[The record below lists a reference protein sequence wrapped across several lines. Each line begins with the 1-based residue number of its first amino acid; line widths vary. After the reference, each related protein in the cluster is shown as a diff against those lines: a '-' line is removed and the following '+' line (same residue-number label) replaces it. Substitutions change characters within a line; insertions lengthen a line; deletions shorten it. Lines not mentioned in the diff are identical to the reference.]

1 MTDLVT
7 EFRLAHPVAADLARY
22 ASPAVRIES
31 SLLRDLRLALLPG
44 SGPDIEADLW
54 FSRLVRSRGP
64 DGIALRPD
72 VLERLRTDLRG
83 DARAAEAWAI
93 IEAAHAGGSPAL
105 VLEEQVAWLVISGA
119 GEASVEQEL
128 HRALAALE
136 GGSRPNL
143 ARWAANAWTRLPD
156 AARDTTAGWLLG
168 HAAGAGPLR
177 VTAAPDGIGNL
188 DVAALAGTR
197 VPLGVRRDGAV
208 LELGAVSGPG
218 AAVIDVLDTEPRLVD
233 VLHDDRRETVAVPS
247 GALVRVEIGD
257 DVRLVN
263 ALHEVYELTSP
274 DIFAR
279 LRAAPPEL
287 GRAIIDFEP
296 MVLQHTRDFVEREAA
311 VAELNRLLD
320 ELPSGYVFINGPPGS
335 GKTALLSHLVERRG
349 DAHHFLPGPL
359 GRAGFFA
366 NSCAQVIVRHGLPYP
381 SLPPDATEGPGVLTR
396 LLGEAASDGRRVVLL
411 VDGIDQPSL
420 HGMLPRA
427 LSRGVFVVATTRP
440 GGASYLGTD
449 SIIEIELG
457 HDVAAVREFARRR
470 LAGTDADPAAVA
482 ARSEGNFFVAS
493 MLVEQARA
501 GDMSGGTPPG
511 LSGYFEG
518 LLDEV
523 TSGDAEGAMALLLV
537 LAAARSPVPIRELS
551 ERLGWNPEQLAT
563 AIRRVRP
570 VLVVLRDAVA
580 LYLSSFAAFAR
591 EHLAPQHAPLDA
603 LWPTGSRPFLNRA
616 VLKQA
621 VRKMRDIG
629 GPAVLV
635 VNGPPGS
642 GKSTTAD
649 YLRQVSSATGAFRVA
664 QANARFDA
672 DPAALCRELA
682 AHIGA
687 LDRMPAETAEPARYN
702 ALLGEWLLA
711 TVMASGETWWL
722 VIDDLSAAPLGA
734 DVVDFVGRLATLTA
748 GAPTPMRL
756 VLLGWDAPL
765 PAEVEPDVMREELG
779 EIAIVDVRE
788 FLAEALAGAG
798 QTLPEAELDMMAR
811 DLYLGSKPGDLRN
824 LAFRVAEVYERITSN
839 GPQDP
844 A

>member
-1 MTDLVT
+1 MTDLLT

-31 SLLRDLRLALLPG
+31 SLLRELRLALLPG
-44 SGPDIEADLW
+44 SGPDVEADLW

-64 DGIALRPD
+64 DGIALRPE
-72 VLERLRTDLRG
+72 VLEALRSDLRG
-83 DARAAEAWAI
+83 DTRAADAWAI

-105 VLEEQVAWLVISGA
+105 ILEERVAWLVISDA
-119 GEASVEQEL
+119 GDARVEEEL
-128 HRALAALE
+128 HRALAALD
-136 GGSRPNL
+136 GGSRPGL
-143 ARWAANAWTRLPD
+143 ARWATHAWTRLPG

-168 HAAGAGPLR
+168 QASGAGPLR

-208 LELGAVSGPG
+208 VELGAVSGPG

-263 ALHEVYELTSP
+263 ALHEVFELSSP
-274 DIFAR
+274 DVFAR

-287 GRAIIDFEP
+287 ARAIIDFEP
-296 MVLQHTRDFVEREAA
+296 IVLQHTRDFVEREAA

-320 ELPSGYVFINGPPGS
+320 ELPSGYVFIAGPPGS

-359 GRAGFFA
+359 GAAGFFA
-366 NSCAQVIVRHGLPYP
+366 NSCAQVIVRHGLPYT
-381 SLPPDATEGPGVLTR
+381 SLPPAAAEGPGVLTR

-411 VDGIDQPSL
+411 VDGIDQPRL
-420 HGMLPRA
+420 EGMLPRA
-427 LSRGVFVVATTRP
+427 LPRGVFVVATTRP

-449 SIIEIELG
+449 SIVEIELG
-457 HDVAAVREFARRR
+457 HDVEAVREFARRR
-470 LAGTDADPAAVA
+470 LAGTDADPDVVA
-482 ARSEGNFFVAS
+482 ARSEGNFFVA
-493 MLVEQARA
+493 MLLVEQARA
-501 GDMSGGTPPG
+501 GDMSGRTPPG
-511 LSGYFEG
+511 LDSFFEG
-518 LLDEV
+518 LLHEV
-523 TSGDAEGAMALLLV
+523 TSDDAAAMALLRV
-537 LAAARSPVPIRELS
+537 LATARSPVPIRALS
-551 ERLGWNPEQLAT
+551 DRLGWNPEQLAT

-570 VLVVLRDAVA
+570 VLVVLPDAVT
-580 LYLSSFAAFAR
+580 LYLSSFGAFLVEREDQTGAR
-591 EHLAPQHAPLDA
+591 PL
-603 LWPTGSRPFLNRA
+603 LNRA

-629 GPAVLV
+629 GPAILV
-635 VNGPPGS
+635 VTGRPGS

-664 QANARFDA
+664 QANARFDT

-682 AHIGA
+682 AQIGA
-687 LDRMPAETAEPARYN
+687 LHAMPDSTVPSE
-702 ALLGEWLLA
+702 LGQWLLDA
-711 TVMASGETWWL
+711 AMASGETWWL
-722 VIDDLSAAPLGA
+722 VIDDLAEARLGA
-734 DVVDFVGRLATLTA
+734 DMEDFVRRLATLTA
-748 GAPTPMRL
+748 RAPRPVRL

-765 PAEVEPDVMREELG
+765 PADVETDVVREELG
-779 EIAIVDVRE
+779 QIAIVDVRE
-788 FLAEALAGAG
+788 YLAEALARAG
-798 QTLPEAELDMMAR
+798 QEVPEAELNRMAR
-811 DLYLGSKPGDLRN
+811 DLSLSAKPGDLRD
-824 LAFRVAEVYERITSN
+824 LAFRVQELYDRITSSR
-839 GPQDP
+839 P